1 MHMVLQVM
9 PSELSNRLKKA
20 FDGSIASQVPE
31 DSLDRV
37 VLRKAAGGGSG
48 ALLAD
53 VLVLSYSLGRP
64 LAALMPPRVMAL
76 YEQISTFL
84 FKSKT
89 VEFKLQQSWL
99 VRPQYLACDPQA
111 NVWRNSHAYV
121 QVLRR
126 MERLLQGTLRAHI
139 TAKHTM
145 WHVLSLAHRLRA
157 DMSGFVRHLLEYSTN
172 KVIEGAWSSLVAD
185 IDAVRCPSLPAEKRA
200 HRRFCVS

>member
-84 FKSKT
+84 FKAKT

-99 VRPQYLACDPQA
+99 VR
-111 NVWRNSHAYV
+111 
-121 QVLRR
+121 VLQHSRVKL
-126 MERLLQGTLRAHI
+126 M
-139 TAKHTM
+139 
-145 WHVLSLAHRLRA
+145 
-157 DMSGFVRHLLEYSTN
+157 
-172 KVIEGAWSSLVAD
+172 
-185 IDAVRCPSLPAEKRA
+185 
-200 HRRFCVS
+200 